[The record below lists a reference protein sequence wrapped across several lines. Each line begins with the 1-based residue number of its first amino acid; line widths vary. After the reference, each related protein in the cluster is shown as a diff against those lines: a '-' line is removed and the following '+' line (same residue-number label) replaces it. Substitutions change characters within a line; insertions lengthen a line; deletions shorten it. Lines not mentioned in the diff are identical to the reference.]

1 MKRIRSKTF
10 KPKPPLFS
18 AIKLIVLCSY
28 LLILSLVSLTSN
40 TAAFITG
47 NIETNGEI
55 VIGSWNE
62 RVKENTNETSEIE
75 TEDGDTVNTE
85 AETDI
90 IKNQEAEKK

>member
-1 MKRIRSKTF
+1 M
-10 KPKPPLFS
+10 
-18 AIKLIVLCSY
+18 
-28 LLILSLVSLTSN
+28 SLTSN

-47 NIETNGEI
+47 NTETNGEI

-62 RVKENTNETSEIE
+62 REKDNTNETSEIE

>member
-18 AIKLIVLCSY
+18 TIKLIVLCSY

-62 RVKENTNETSEIE
+62 RVKENTSEIE